1 MLIGKDFIILR
12 SQTMLVKRNINQKKR
27 NSLVLIIC
35 LEEVLSANL
44 QQDLI
49 FIVLRIILN
58 LCQEEVVLLK
68 NHGILLMQS

>member
-1 MLIGKDFIILR
+1 MRIGKDFIILR

-58 LCQEEVVLLK
+58 LCREEVVLLK

>member
-1 MLIGKDFIILR
+1 MRIGKDFIILR

>member
-1 MLIGKDFIILR
+1 MRIGKDFIILR

-58 LCQEEVVLLK
+58 LCQEEEVLLK